1 MAIATKLPEK
11 NVVLRFPPE
20 RASDVI
26 EESYQLL
33 EIPAEILKSL
43 EKSNEPISSV
53 SALIVD
59 IIYELTL

>member
-11 NVVLRFPPE
+11 NVVLRYPPD

-33 EIPAEILKSL
+33 EIPLEIIKSL
-43 EKSNEPISSV
+43 ELASSKDPIPFV
-53 SALIVD
+53 PYDGQEKL
-59 IIYELTL
+59 

>member
-20 RASDVI
+20 RSSDVI